1 MRIIVARLDKEG
13 NVVKHASLG
22 DIPPKVYENLL
33 KRASD
38 FARANVFTANLTGKQ
53 ELKSV
58 TLEFSDCSLSIV
70 NRNGGILAII
80 TMKEEALSAS

>member
-1 MRIIVARLDKEG
+1 MKIIVARLDKEG

-22 DIPPKVYENLL
+22 DIPPKVYETLL

-38 FARANVFTANLTGKQ
+38 FTRANVFTANLTGK
-53 ELKSV
+53 EEPRSV

-70 NRNGGILAII
+70 NRGGRILAVI